1 MDADLRNT
9 RARLAKVGVSALL
22 GAIFTFFTMK
32 AISSDGRGPNHDPIG
47 ASTVPLLAI
56 FIFVVTTMAAHAII
70 SKRRP

>member
-9 RARLAKVGVSALL
+9 RSRLTKLGIAAVL

-32 AISSDGRGPNHDPIG
+32 SINSSGPAANHDPVG

-56 FIFVVTTMAAHAII
+56 FIFVVTTAAAHAIL
-70 SKRRP
+70 SRRRR